1 MSLLP
6 PPKVR
11 KLQEALHAKAKGS
24 PDYRFYALYD
34 KAVLSAISFTEGLM
48 QLA

>member
-11 KLQEALHAKAKGS
+11 KLQEALQAKAKRS
-24 PDYRFYALYD
+24 PDYRSYALYD
-34 KAVLSAISFTEGLM
+34 KAYRRDVLG
-48 QLA
+48 